1 MTYAEIASMI
11 AGTGLPN
18 AYYAFPIDPDNPAP
32 DPPFITFYYSA
43 DADLLADNGNYVH
56 VVVLTIELYT
66 DNKDFDSESAIET
79 ALRGA
84 GLAWDRTETWV
95 DSERMFQTTYTTEII
110 ITESDSN
117 ER

>member
-56 VVVLTIELYT
+56 VVVLTLELYT
-66 DNKDFDSESAIET
+66 DNKDFGSEFAIET

-110 ITESDSN
+110 ITESDNN
-117 ER
+117 E

>member
-1 MTYAEIASMI
+1 MTYAEIATMI

-18 AYYAFPIDPDNPAP
+18 AYYEFPIDPDNPPP

-43 DADLLADNGNYVH
+43 DADVLADNQNFLH
-56 VVVLTIELYT
+56 IVVLTLELYT
-66 DNKDFDSESAIET
+66 DNKDFDTEAVVET

-84 GLAWDRTETWV
+84 GLAWDKTETWI

-110 ITESDSN
+110 ITESDNN